1 MNVLDSNRKST
12 AFSVAFCVLVKMLT
26 YFMIFTYLDHSIF
39 MKLPSYRHFII
50 EIVHG
55 IYDVLQFV
63 ALNETDTVFTA
74 LVVVS

>member
-1 MNVLDSNRKST
+1 MCTCENVDI
-12 AFSVAFCVLVKMLT
+12 F
-26 YFMIFTYLDHSIF
+26 YMIFTYLDHSIF